1 MKVILLK
8 DVKKQGKKGD
18 VIEVSAGYANN
29 YLIKNKLAE
38 PATSGNL
45 KQLEAQK
52 EAELEEAE
60 AERAEAEKQKELLEK
75 DGNDIKIYEKASD
88 DGRLFGSVTTMQVA
102 DEIENMLGIKVDKR
116 KIEMKIPMRALGSQK
131 MTVKLHPDVTA
142 IITVHVLETDK

>member
-18 VIEVSAGYANN
+18 VVEVADGYANN
-29 YLIKNKLAE
+29 YLIKNNLAE

-52 EAELEEAE
+52 ESVREEEEAE
-60 AERAEAEKQKELLEK
+60 LAEAQRQKEVLEE

-88 DGRLFGSVTTMQVA
+88 DGRLFGSVTTMQIA
-102 DEIENMLGIKVDKR
+102 DEIENQLGIKVDKR
-116 KIEMKIPMRALGSQK
+116 KIEMKVPMRALGSQK
-131 MTVKLHPDVTA
+131 MTVKLHTDVTA
-142 IITVHVLETDK
+142 TITVHVLETDK